1 MVCEVNR
8 KNSVNIEVDSKSSA
22 ETSTND
28 IPSYKYNDAY
38 LGQRYVTELGGNDY
52 DEDNL
57 FNENESNNSK
67 RLKFNPQVLVTLCD
81 NNSQDDDKYSILSE
95 VS

>member
-1 MVCEVNR
+1 
-8 KNSVNIEVDSKSSA
+8 
-22 ETSTND
+22 
-28 IPSYKYNDAY
+28 